1 MKQRLDLVLV
11 ERNLVPTRA
20 KAQALILAGSVFVN
34 GQKRTKAG
42 EPIAADAAIEVRDA
56 LPFVG
61 RGGYKLDHALEAFGL
76 SPAGCVALD
85 VGACTGGF
93 TDVLLQRGAARVYA
107 IDVGYGQLDYRLRT
121 DDRVVVLERTNIRQL
136 EALPLTSDAADTGP
150 VLADCG
156 VVDVSFI
163 SLKLVLPAMQRLLRP
178 DAWIVALI
186 KPQFEA
192 GPQDVGR
199 GGVVRDPRVHRR
211 VLHETLSFAAEH
223 DLHPHGLALSPIT
236 GPAGNR
242 EFLAWLGGA
251 GPALAVDHAIE
262 QALDAVA
269 QQPQTATDDRLTADG

>member
-1 MKQRLDLVLV
+1 MSHSAIYEYKPMKQRLDLVLV

-20 KAQALILAGSVFVN
+20 KAQALILAGSVFVK

-42 EPIAADAAIEVRDA
+42 EQIDVEAEIEVRGA

-61 RGGYKLDHALEAFGL
+61 RGGFKLDHALATFGL
-76 SPAGCVALD
+76 DVNGLTAID

-93 TDVLLQRGAARVYA
+93 TDVLLQHGARRVFA

-121 DDRVVVLERTNIRQL
+121 DERVVVLERTNIRQL
-136 EALPLTSDAADTGP
+136 TTLPEHT
-150 VLADCG
+150 LADCG

-163 SLKLVLPAMQRLLRP
+163 SLKLVLPAMQQLLKP
-178 DAWIVALI
+178 DAWIVALV

-192 GPQDVGR
+192 GQQDVGR

-211 VLHETLSFAAEH
+211 VLHEILEFAANIG
-223 DLHPHGLALSPIT
+223 LTPHGLTLSPIT

-242 EFLAWLGGA
+242 EFLAWFGGS
-251 GPALAVDHAIE
+251 GPALNLDRAIDAAL
-262 QALDAVA
+262 QA
-269 QQPQTATDDRLTADG
+269 PLTADSATDEV

>member
-1 MKQRLDLVLV
+1 MKQRIDLVLV

-42 EPIAADAAIEVRDA
+42 EQIDVEAEIEVRGA

-61 RGGYKLDHALEAFGL
+61 RGGFKLDHALATFGL
-76 SPAGCVALD
+76 DVHELSAID

-93 TDVLLQRGAARVYA
+93 TDVLLQHGARQVFA

-121 DDRVVVLERTNIRQL
+121 DERVVVLERTNIRQL
-136 EALPLTSDAADTGP
+136 TALPEDT
-150 VLADCG
+150 LADCG

-163 SLKLVLPAMQRLLRP
+163 SLKLVLPAMQQLLKP
-178 DAWIVALI
+178 DAWIVALV

-192 GPQDVGR
+192 GQQDVGR
-199 GGVVRDPRVHRR
+199 GGVVREPRVHRR
-211 VLHETLSFAAEH
+211 VLHEILEFAANSG
-223 DLHPHGLALSPIT
+223 LTPHGLTLSPIT

-242 EFLAWLGGA
+242 EFLAWFGGS
-251 GPALAVDHAIE
+251 GPALNLDRAIDA
-262 QALDAVA
+262 ALQSSLA
-269 QQPQTATDDRLTADG
+269 ADSAPDEV